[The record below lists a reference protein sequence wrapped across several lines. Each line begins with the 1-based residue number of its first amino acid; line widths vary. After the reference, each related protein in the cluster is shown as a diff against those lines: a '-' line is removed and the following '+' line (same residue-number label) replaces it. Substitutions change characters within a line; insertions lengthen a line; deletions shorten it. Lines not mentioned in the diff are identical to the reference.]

1 MDRNAGTGPFTAKA
15 GDALL
20 GQIAV
25 GGEDIEAVPAAVV
38 FDQIGEPFAYVAPE
52 DCHGGDMTAAKARA
66 QLIAESLNRDDK
78 RKAALIKAREIIQ
91 SERDTTVECATLP
104 PHDDLTTLDDQTRP
118 FVEAFDQMLAEID
131 EALR

>member
-1 MDRNAGTGPFTAKA
+1 MDRNAGKGPFAGVKFEDTAGPTVV
-15 GDALL
+15 GD
-20 GQIAV
+20 GAV
-25 GGEDIEAVPAAVV
+25 VRDSTEAV
-38 FDQIGEPFAYVAPE
+38 FCYVSAR
-52 DCHGGDMTAAKARA
+52 DCHGGDLSAAKARA

-118 FVEAFDQMLAEID
+118 FVEQLDLTLAEID